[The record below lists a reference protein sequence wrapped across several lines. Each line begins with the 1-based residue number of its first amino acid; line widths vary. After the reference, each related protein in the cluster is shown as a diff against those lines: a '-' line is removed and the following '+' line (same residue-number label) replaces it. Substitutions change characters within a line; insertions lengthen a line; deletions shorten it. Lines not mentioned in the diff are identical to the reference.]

1 MTEKDEETL
10 DLIISYILVGGVV
23 LSVILESFGLFLY
36 CRGAHGFA
44 VSWDPVWRM
53 SGKNF
58 FAYSAALFLSLGR
71 GAPSPAA
78 IMALGLVILMMTPYV
93 RVVVSTLFFGFKR
106 DWKYTVITLFV
117 LAVLT
122 GSLIRH

>member
-1 MTEKDEETL
+1 MIEKDEEAL
-10 DLIISYILVGGVV
+10 DFIIGYILAGGVI
-23 LSVILESFGLFLY
+23 LSIVLESYGLLLY

-71 GAPSPAA
+71 GALTPAA
-78 IMALGLVILMMTPYV
+78 IMALGLVVLMMTPYV
-93 RVVVSTLFFGFKR
+93 RVVVSTLFFGLKR
-106 DWKYTVITLFV
+106 DWKYLCITLFV